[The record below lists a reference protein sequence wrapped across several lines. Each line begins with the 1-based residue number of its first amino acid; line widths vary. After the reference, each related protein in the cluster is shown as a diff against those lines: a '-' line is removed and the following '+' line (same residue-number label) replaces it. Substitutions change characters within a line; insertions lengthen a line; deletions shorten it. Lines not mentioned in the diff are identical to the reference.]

1 MEGET
6 LQTPHLPPL
15 HVLQFHTSSVMPRTM
30 RSFILPDLISMVP
43 FQFASSPHFKRASA
57 ESSAWID
64 SFNVFRDRKRADFI
78 QSCTELLVSYGYP
91 SAAYEEF
98 RTCCDFMN
106 IVFLLDEICDDQD
119 EGDSRSTGDVFL
131 RALRG
136 DDNAQT
142 STLGHITK
150 EFTERFN
157 RKASK
162 RCQQRLW
169 SLSKGYLDAMADEAE
184 CRRNGRVPN
193 TDLYMQ
199 IRREVSG
206 VRLCYGMFEYVLGIE
221 LPDQVFENPTFLNM
235 YWAAVDMI
243 GLSNDLYS
251 YKMEYKRGLEGSNYI
266 SVLMRE
272 KGLSL
277 QGAVDHIGAQYKALL
292 DKFLRHEAMLPSF
305 GHPSVDSGLRRY
317 VECMKQSIVGYNVWC
332 FDTYRY
338 FGPEDRDVRRTL
350 VVRLDER
357 VEHARNEAIKD
368 RRNDTAVTV

>member
-1 MEGET
+1 
-6 LQTPHLPPL
+6 
-15 HVLQFHTSSVMPRTM
+15 MPGFV
-30 RSFILPDLISMVP
+30 RSFVLPDLISMVP
-43 FQFASSPHFKRASA
+43 FRFASNPHFKRGSA
-57 ESSAWID
+57 ESAAWID

-119 EGDSRSTGDVFL
+119 EGDSRSTGETFL
-131 RALRG
+131 RALGAG
-136 DDNAQT
+136 DENET
-142 STLGHITK
+142 SSLGLITK
-150 EFTERFN
+150 QFKERFN

-162 RCQQRLW
+162 RCQERLW

-184 CRRNGRVPN
+184 YRRNGLVPD
-193 TDLYMQ
+193 TESYML

-221 LPDQVFENPTFLNM
+221 LPDAVFEDPTFLTM

-272 KGLSL
+272 QNLSL
-277 QGAVDHIGAQYKALL
+277 QDAVDHMGVQYKTLL
-292 DKFLRHEAMLPSF
+292 DQFLRYEAMLPSF
-305 GHPSVDSGLRRY
+305 GSPSADDGLRRY
-317 VECMKQSIVGYNVWC
+317 VECMKQSIVGYLIWC

-338 FGPEDRDVRRTL
+338 FGPEDRDVRHTL
-350 VVRLDER
+350 VVGLDEHI
-357 VEHARNEAIKD
+357 EHVRDQAIRD
-368 RRNDTAVTV
+368 RRNESTVVV